1 MPDLRGAWVLSPT
14 VGVLV
19 TGPEYTGGLAAL
31 RSLSAAGHAPW
42 AAVSDAGAYGA
53 RSRAAAG
60 VVEVPDARLDP
71 EDFAEAI
78 VDGADRADAD
88 VVLPG
93 TESGLLALAAYAD
106 RFAPDMALG
115 VCPPTTTVVAT
126 DKVATLARAADA
138 GVRVLSARVL
148 GVDGP
153 PGPDDVRFPVVVK
166 PMRSEVPA
174 QRGLRRYPT
183 RRADDLQ
190 ALILALAALPNGA
203 GMVQAYVEGRILNV
217 NGVAWEGEV
226 IAAVHEEALRTWPA
240 DCGPV
245 SYAQTISPE
254 PALAEQARALIAA
267 LDWSGIFN
275 AQFIESEAGLFLVD
289 VNPRLYASIGLAVAA
304 GANLPA
310 LWVELLLGHRP
321 EVSPYRVGVR
331 FRSEGDVRSLT
342 HLFRSGARRAALAG
356 LVPQRHTT
364 HGVASISDPRPGL
377 AYLRRLPA
385 RLVPTDGVLARTP
398 GL

>member
-1 MPDLRGAWVLSPT
+1 

-19 TGPEYTGGLAAL
+19 TGTEFTGGLAAL
-31 RSLSAAGHAPW
+31 RALRAAGHAPW
-42 AAVSDAGAYGA
+42 AAVSDAGAHGA

-60 VVEVPDARLDP
+60 VVEVPDARPDP
-71 EDFAEAI
+71 ESFAEAI
-78 VDGADRADAD
+78 VDGADRAQAN

-93 TESGLLALAAYAD
+93 TESDLLALAAYAD
-106 RFAPDMALG
+106 RFAPDVALG

-126 DKVATLARAADA
+126 DKVATLARAAEA
-138 GVRVLSARVL
+138 GVRVLSAQVL

-153 PGPDDVRFPVVVK
+153 PQPGDVRFPVVVK
-166 PMRSEVPA
+166 PMRSGSH
-174 QRGLRRYPT
+174 QT
-183 RRADDLQ
+183 RRADDLEG
-190 ALILALAALPNGA
+190 LILALAALPNGA

-217 NGVAWEGEV
+217 NGVAWEGRV
-226 IAAVHEEALRTWPA
+226 IADVHEEALRTWPA

-245 SYAQTISPE
+245 SYAQTIEPE
-254 PALAEQARALIAA
+254 PELADQARALIAA

-275 AQFIESEAGLFLVD
+275 LQFIESDAGLFLVD
-289 VNPRLYASIGLAVAA
+289 VNPRLDASIGLAVAA

-310 LWVELLLGHRP
+310 IWVDLLLGRRP

-356 LVPQRHTT
+356 LLPQPHTT

-377 AYLRRLPA
+377 AHVRRLLG
-385 RLVPTDGVLARTP
+385 RLLGRLIPTDGVPTRAP
-398 GL
+398 GV